1 MISKILPK
9 VFNARRNTAFS
20 QVTPKDIQVFE
31 GILGKKGLVTKQ
43 DEIAAHN
50 TDWSKKFVGQSP
62 LMLKPGSTEE
72 TAEVLK
78 YCNERKLAI
87 VPQGGN
93 TGLVG
98 GNTPVFDEII
108 MHTGRMNRIL
118 GFDDSYGI
126 L

>member
-1 MISKILPK
+1 M
-9 VFNARRNTAFS
+9 
-20 QVTPKDIQVFE
+20 FE
-31 GILGKKGLVTKQ
+31 GILGKKGLSIEEE
-43 DEIAAHN
+43 EIAAHN
-50 TDWSKKFVGQSP
+50 TDWSKKFTGQSQ
-62 LMLKPGSTEE
+62 LMLKPESAEE

-118 GFDDSYGI
+118 GFDESYGI